1 MGMGLDP
8 VTFPGMVPLGG
19 VHILETTK
27 ITIFSYKA
35 ISDIVF
41 YISAS
46 YFLKFYV
53 YQVDM

>member
-46 YFLKFYV
+46 NFLKVF
-53 YQVDM
+53 MSIR